1 TLEVVPGTY
10 TVLFSYIGYVG
21 KEVTEIKVEEDK
33 TVTLDVALMPS
44 SDQLEEVVVSVSARK
59 NTEQSI
65 LNMQKNAGVVMD
77 GLSAQ
82 SIKRAGASNIASA
95 VRVIPGVS
103 VQDGK
108 YLYVRG
114 LGDRYTK
121 SILNGMEIPGLDP
134 DKNTIQMDIFPT
146 AILEN
151 VVVLKSASAEQPA
164 DFTGGVVHIVTKD
177 IPTQKQIGVSVS
189 LGYNPNMHFQNNF
202 VAGPRSGTDF
212 LGFDN
217 GDRNLPISNQLDI
230 PHPSAPG
237 AEESLE
243 SI

>member
-1 TLEVVPGTY
+1 ISGTVKDESTNAPLTGVSVMTVGGTQAASSDFEGDYTLEVVPGTY

-65 LNMQKNAGVVMD
+65 LIMQKNAGVVMD

-121 SILNGMEIPGLDP
+121 SI
-134 DKNTIQMDIFPT
+134 
-146 AILEN
+146 
-151 VVVLKSASAEQPA
+151 
-164 DFTGGVVHIVTKD
+164 
-177 IPTQKQIGVSVS
+177 
-189 LGYNPNMHFQNNF
+189 
-202 VAGPRSGTDF
+202 
-212 LGFDN
+212 
-217 GDRNLPISNQLDI
+217 
-230 PHPSAPG
+230 
-237 AEESLE
+237 
-243 SI
+243 